1 MWTRLVFVAFSL
13 FVCEYKAKCST
24 VLWNRFG
31 WSKKHQ
37 IDSYSNLTLI
47 MMAGGFLNTRTLNNF
62 QVSALILGNVSI
74 FFFSYWSV
82 ASVILLTS
90 IMIAFCI
97 SLSFTGWAQL
107 LASGHL
113 LHLKTSPERPLLH
126 HYALDHSS
134 KYLGFQN
141 WEVLFSQRYRPS
153 D

>member
-1 MWTRLVFVAFSL
+1 
-13 FVCEYKAKCST
+13 
-24 VLWNRFG
+24 
-31 WSKKHQ
+31 
-37 IDSYSNLTLI
+37 

-74 FFFSYWSV
+74 FFFSYCSV

-141 WEVLFSQRYRPS
+141 
-153 D
+153 